1 MNKRRVLIA
10 FFGLFAVGFF
20 GGRVYADNGKLIINN
35 QVIYEK
41 HQEKEDSIEYL
52 IAPDLFLK
60 GKTDTNQQKLA
71 EREQIAQQAK
81 EKVFVTRQLPETGR
95 DKKAYEKILFLQDYQ
110 DNVVHSNP
118 TNKTNH
124 SIPQVLIYFMAG
136 ILIVGM
142 LILGILL
149 GRRFSTIFVRKS

>member
-20 GGRVYADNGKLIINN
+20 GGRVYADNGKLTINN

-60 GKTDTNQQKLA
+60 
-71 EREQIAQQAK
+71 
-81 EKVFVTRQLPETGR
+81 
-95 DKKAYEKILFLQDYQ
+95 
-110 DNVVHSNP
+110 
-118 TNKTNH
+118 
-124 SIPQVLIYFMAG
+124 VLIVK
-136 ILIVGM
+136 L
-142 LILGILL
+142 
-149 GRRFSTIFVRKS
+149 S